1 MRRSSLFLALVAAIC
16 ASCAPTCDQTCR
28 KLIRCAESGS
38 TETRVECDDACIDLL
53 QELDD
58 VEDKAR
64 EELFAAHRRCI
75 VGATCDEIDAGEC
88 YDETL
93 FAF

>member
-1 MRRSSLFLALVAAIC
+1 M
-16 ASCAPTCDQTCR
+16 
-28 KLIRCAESGS
+28 
-38 TETRVECDDACIDLL
+38 TRVECEEACGDLL
-53 QELDD
+53 EELDNA
-58 VEDKAR
+58 EDKAR